1 MPNTWDAGSAA
12 VIEATGA
19 GALATTSAGLT
30 RSLGAAA
37 DRLDRD
43 RAPAAVAR
51 NAAAVRVP
59 VSADIEGSHTADPAG
74 ARDTVRAAVRQRAR
88 RHLSARRRG
97 VDRTLERAA
106 AFRWI
111 GAGAAFAL
119 VRRAARELLG
129 RGPTGA
135 ATGS

>member
-1 MPNTWDAGSAA
+1 MPGPALPDAWDAGSAA
-12 VIEATGA
+12 VIEAAGA

-43 RAPAAVAR
+43 RTPAAAR
-51 NAAAVRVP
+51 
-59 VSADIEGSHTADPAG
+59 
-74 ARDTVRAAVRQRAR
+74 
-88 RHLSARRRG
+88 
-97 VDRTLERAA
+97 
-106 AFRWI
+106 
-111 GAGAAFAL
+111 AL

-135 ATGS
+135 TTGS